1 MNADRLPQPNSR
13 PSRLVAML
21 RGGSRPVNLALAVTL
36 GLAIG
41 FTAGW
46 NFTVLTLLM
55 LAALGNANSKLL
67 TASALAGALIA
78 WLAAPVTSSIGALV
92 FDETQFGSWL
102 SMLGDGPLVAM
113 FDLDCYC
120 LV

>member
-1 MNADRLPQPNSR
+1 
-13 PSRLVAML
+13 ML

-46 NFTVLTLLM
+46 NFTVLALLL

-67 TASALAGALIA
+67 AASALASALVA
-78 WLAAPVTSSIGALV
+78 WLATPVTSCIGALV
-92 FDETQFGSWL
+92 FDETAFRN
-102 SMLGDGPLVAM
+102 
-113 FDLDCYC
+113 LDRQ
-120 LV
+120 VG